1 VDPTS
6 PPIPVQPVPVQP
18 LPDPGFLG
26 GLGALFGGAM
36 LIVFLI
42 WLAIVVGGIL
52 GMYWLIRLA
61 VRHAM
66 RDAARYSVTG
76 TYRKPKHHRPSKPRP
91 VRPWDSPTTPSARP
105 GSIFDDPPRGP
116 RDW

>member
-1 VDPTS
+1 MDPTS
-6 PPIPVQPVPVQP
+6 PPIPVQPVPA
-18 LPDPGFLG
+18 PDPGFLG
-26 GLGALFGGAM
+26 GLGALAGGMM
-36 LIVFLI
+36 LVGFLI

-52 GMYWLIRLA
+52 GIYWLIRLA

-66 RDAARYSVTG
+66 TDAARYSVTG
-76 TYRKPKHHRPSKPRP
+76 TYKRPKHHRPSKPRP
-91 VRPWDSPTTPSARP
+91 ARPWDVPSASPARP